1 MNFDANKV
9 TTRNKSKLS
18 QSVLVIIV
26 IALVFVGMFAFVQ
39 FSTRDLR
46 NTVDILIFK
55 QPVQQ
60 EGMITEDNIASR
72 KMFVAEY
79 DISNNAIQ
87 KDKNNTSKF
96 QGIIL
101 WEDKDRIIGAYATHY
116 IRENTPVYWDS
127 LTKTATK
134 KNSYLYKMDGELIKL
149 DVSAD
154 VFGTMIVP
162 GDRVNIRCI
171 YNETNYNI
179 PTVEEYAAMQ
189 ELGISEQTT
198 VQKQKLLFSGVSI
211 LDMLNSSGE
220 SIFDKYYEFINLPL
234 TRQEQV
240 INSDDFKSATA
251 PSEILLC
258 VTAEEADMYMA
269 LQSKSPQYML
279 TLLPRE
285 SSNLILDALS
295 ELQSNNGF
303 SGN

>member
-1 MNFDANKV
+1 MKFDSKKV
-9 TTRNKSKLS
+9 TTRNKAKLS

-26 IALVFVGMFAFVQ
+26 IALVFVGMFIFVQ
-39 FSTRDLR
+39 ISTRDLR
-46 NTVDILIFK
+46 NTVDIVVFK
-55 QPVQQ
+55 DAIQQ
-60 EGMITEDNIASR
+60 EGMITAENLASR

-79 DISNNAIQ
+79 DIANNAIQ
-87 KDKNNTSKF
+87 KDNNGSKF

-127 LTKTATK
+127 LTKTANK

-154 VFGTMIVP
+154 VFGSMIVP

-198 VQKQKLLFSGVSI
+198 VQKQKMLFSVVAI
-211 LDMLNSSGE
+211 LDMLNSSG
-220 SIFDKYYEFINLPL
+220 
-234 TRQEQV
+234 
-240 INSDDFKSATA
+240 
-251 PSEILLC
+251 
-258 VTAEEADMYMA
+258 
-269 LQSKSPQYML
+269 
-279 TLLPRE
+279 
-285 SSNLILDALS
+285 
-295 ELQSNNGF
+295 
-303 SGN
+303 